1 MRMIQMMFRYDH
13 RNHCWPAI
21 RKSIIAISIYTL
33 LLSVIETFIV
43 YEINKAFEVSEG
55 DDMIAP
61 IVLGIL
67 NSIIL
72 RKYICIISL
81 HNSGN
86 PRFGCHSL
94 IWLFSWIFITIGATI
109 EHDARMEVYQSNT
122 LDEISF
128 KKGDEYYHIDQVGT
142 LDTINGEKYIVYEEL
157 HLTHQSPKHSFRGYY
172 VVPFTNRKSVFYT
185 IKFMR
190 EYPTNRY
197 TEKESRKMFNQA
209 FQDSVSR
216 INPIVGNHLFQRIL
230 PQARDYDN
238 YCINASF
245 SSFSQKYD
253 YAGIEAI
260 FSPAENDRKPRWYDE
275 LLKYASCI
283 VLYIL
288 VLIFGFGTCK
298 TEDC

>member
-1 MRMIQMMFRYDH
+1 MRMIQMMFRYNP

-21 RKSIIAISIYTL
+21 RKSIIAITIYTL

-43 YEINKAFEVSEG
+43 YEINKAFEVSE
-55 DDMIAP
+55 D
-61 IVLGIL
+61 
-67 NSIIL
+67 
-72 RKYICIISL
+72 
-81 HNSGN
+81 
-86 PRFGCHSL
+86 
-94 IWLFSWIFITIGATI
+94 
-109 EHDARMEVYQSNT
+109 
-122 LDEISF
+122 
-128 KKGDEYYHIDQVGT
+128 
-142 LDTINGEKYIVYEEL
+142 
-157 HLTHQSPKHSFRGYY
+157 
-172 VVPFTNRKSVFYT
+172 
-185 IKFMR
+185 
-190 EYPTNRY
+190 